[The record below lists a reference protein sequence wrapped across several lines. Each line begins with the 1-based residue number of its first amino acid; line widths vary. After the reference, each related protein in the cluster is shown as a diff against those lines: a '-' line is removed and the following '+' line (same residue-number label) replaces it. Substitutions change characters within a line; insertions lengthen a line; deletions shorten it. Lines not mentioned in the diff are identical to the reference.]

1 MNFGISGKVAFITG
15 SYRGTGAGI
24 ASSLSKEGAHVI
36 VHGFES
42 GQTDDVVKEI
52 RDNGGIAS
60 PIEVDLRS
68 EEGISTIGK
77 LLSEVDILVNCYGKP
92 MDSSW
97 SSIDRWAQEWEE
109 NILLGVKVSQAV
121 LGGMKEREW
130 GRIVFIGTAG
140 VDKPS
145 THSPGYYGAKA
156 SLQTIIR
163 SLAIELKG
171 TGITTNLINPGMIA
185 TSEVK
190 DMLTRAA
197 SKRHLSL
204 DWENLERWA
213 ASPDAPNLT
222 GRIPSPNDIGDIVT
236 FLASE
241 MASYINGAS
250 IAVDGGSV
258 DA

>member
-24 ASSLSKEGAHVI
+24 ASSLSNEGAHVI

-42 GQTDDVVKEI
+42 GQTDDVVKKI
-52 RDNGGIAS
+52 RDRGGIAT
-60 PIEVDLRS
+60 PIEVDLLS
-68 EEGISTIGK
+68 EEGTSTIGK
-77 LLSEVDILVNCYGKP
+77 ILSEVDILVNCYGKP
-92 MDSSW
+92 SNSSW
-97 SSIDRWAQEWEE
+97 SSIERWAQEWEQ
-109 NILLGVKVSQAV
+109 NILLGVKVTQAV
-121 LGGMKEREW
+121 LDGMKEREW
-130 GRIVFIGTAG
+130 GRIIFVGTAG

-156 SLQTIIR
+156 SLHTIIR
-163 SLAIELKG
+163 TLAIELKG

-185 TSEVK
+185 TNEVK

-197 SKRHLSL
+197 SKRDLSL
-204 DWENLERWA
+204 DWENVERWA
-213 ASPDAPNLT
+213 ASTYAPNLT
-222 GRIPSPNDIGDIVT
+222 GRIPNPNDIGDIVT

-241 MASYINGAS
+241 MAWYINGAS